1 MISTILIMLIFLP
14 KDKLKNYY
22 LMFSDSGKP
31 EKYIDMRQANP
42 DADKLMAEFISSFGE
57 WGEIVRKD
65 FFKCVQSFTTKVLSE
80 LDTKPIEDLAELAQN
95 CYNLYN
101 DRLNNNVVYQ
111 GVTSEVRDEL
121 LDFFEK
127 HSMVSLYRLVIFIC
141 SFTYLYTVNP
151 FFITLKNT
159 TFC

>member
-1 MISTILIMLIFLP
+1 
-14 KDKLKNYY
+14 
-22 LMFSDSGKP
+22 
-31 EKYIDMRQANP
+31 MRQANP

-65 FFKCVQSFTTKVLSE
+65 FFKCVQSFTTKILSE
-80 LDTKPIEDLAELAQN
+80 LDVKPIEDLAELAQN

-127 HSMVSLYRLVIFIC
+127 YSMVSLYR
-141 SFTYLYTVNP
+141 
-151 FFITLKNT
+151 
-159 TFC
+159 